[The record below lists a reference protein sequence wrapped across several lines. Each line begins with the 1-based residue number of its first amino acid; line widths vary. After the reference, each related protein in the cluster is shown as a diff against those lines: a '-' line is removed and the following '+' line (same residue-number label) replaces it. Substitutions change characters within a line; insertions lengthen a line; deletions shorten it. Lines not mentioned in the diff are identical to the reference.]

1 MNTIVLQSYSKES
14 APEWIHRCLES
25 VRRWAEKQGYIRRII
40 GDELFDAV
48 PDWYMTKTG
57 KGPIA
62 ADYAR
67 LVAMQKILSESA
79 VEQVIWLDADVYV
92 LDQDMSL
99 ASQGSCAFGQ
109 EVWVQQEAKSLRT
122 RKNVHNAVCLFKKHC
137 VVLPFLAETVASII
151 RRADPDNIAPQMVG
165 PKLLT
170 ALHSL
175 YEFDLLPNVG
185 AVSQEVARDI
195 SSRGGPALTMLLD
208 KTPVPLQAVN
218 LCSSLMDDAQGQKVL
233 ENIRLLAP

>member
-1 MNTIVLQSYSKES
+1 
-14 APEWIHRCLES
+14 
-25 VRRWAEKQGYIRRII
+25 
-40 GDELFDAV
+40 
-48 PDWYMTKTG
+48 
-57 KGPIA
+57 
-62 ADYAR
+62 
-67 LVAMQKILSESA
+67 
-79 VEQVIWLDADVYV
+79 
-92 LDQDMSL
+92 
-99 ASQGSCAFGQ
+99 
-109 EVWVQQEAKSLRT
+109 
-122 RKNVHNAVCLFKKHC
+122 
-137 VVLPFLAETVASII
+137 LPFLTETVASII